1 MRSPA
6 IILAILALRPIAA
19 HAQTAEP
26 PPFRL
31 DTATSIGWFTAS
43 HHESGNCC
51 ADWSSSLFKGVG
63 GGYYWTDHLKSEIE
77 IARPGTTRAF
87 SYSDGR
93 SINGPISYTYQEHA
107 YRGVKISADHIAIG
121 STLTIRTT
129 AGERLTGVLFVVDDT
144 AITVKPKTRVPE
156 PAQRVAFDRIEEL
169 TVRRDRVSIAKYVGV
184 GAAVGAGVFV
194 SMLAAAFR

>member
-26 PPFRL
+26 SPFRL

-63 GGYYWTDHLKSEIE
+63 GGYYWTDHLKSEME
-77 IARPGTTRAF
+77 IAWPGTTRAF

-107 YRGVKISADHIAIG
+107 YRGVKISASQLYQFGQNAMFHPF
-121 STLTIRTT
+121 
-129 AGERLTGVLFVVDDT
+129 AGAGLDVDREQD
-144 AITVKPKTRVPE
+144 AITRST
-156 PAQRVAFDRIEEL
+156 Q
-169 TVRRDRVSIAKYVGV
+169 
-184 GAAVGAGVFV
+184 AGNV
-194 SMLAAAFR
+194 